1 MVIQIHLKKCSI
13 AFKIKKLMSLPAKP
27 EINLQIVKLYNVVS
41 KKIKLTCFFLKPYIK
56 PFKKFLGWKIF

>member
-27 EINLQIVKLYNVVS
+27 EINLQIVKLQNIVD
-41 KKIKLTCFFLKPYIK
+41 KKIKLTCFFLKPYVK
-56 PFKKFLGWKIF
+56 LFKKFPGGATF

>member
-27 EINLQIVKLYNVVS
+27 EINLQIVKLQNIVD
-41 KKIKLTCFFLKPYIK
+41 KKIKLTCFFLKPYVE
-56 PFKKFLGWKIF
+56 PFKKFPGGRTF